1 MIGFIG
7 HRLEKQPPGQFAN
20 TRISDGLKALMQKE
34 VRYWA
39 AQGYL
44 DFLFDNEGSLEQV
57 FLEQVLLAKD
67 NGYSDIRLCPER
79 QNSISQTN
87 EADIIKNKKRLV
99 DQANILIAVYDGLA
113 AGRTADTVSYA
124 MEKGITIVILDP
136 GKLTR
141 FVIPQRVE

>member
-1 MIGFIG
+1 
-7 HRLEKQPPGQFAN
+7 
-20 TRISDGLKALMQKE
+20 MQKE
-34 VRYWA
+34 VQYWA

-67 NGYSDIRLCPER
+67 NGYEDIRLCPDG
-79 QNSISQTN
+79 QNSIPLTS

-124 MEKGITIVILDP
+124 MEKGITIVVLDP